1 MGFYKFKG
9 LVQDVGSLDAA
20 AKVMGADVEV
30 LKKTLEDYNEVRK
43 GCVVW
48 AWFGDTIWGPF

>member
-1 MGFYKFKG
+1 MGFYKFTG

-20 AKVMGADVEV
+20 AEVMGAHVEV

-48 AWFGDTIWGPF
+48 GYHMGPL